1 MVHTYSHVF
10 FFYNENLSRVQKV
23 RAFFNTS
30 HVYARRRRRKRGVV
44 LGRRNARTN
53 AKKKKKKKKK
63 KKRGA
68 EEEEEESSDERT
80 TTTTTKRRRRR
91 RRRDDD
97 EEDDEKHHRF
107 PVGVRETQ
115 TNAQNGMDEIPGNK
129 VRGIRGGA
137 LVSDRTDGVRVWH
150 ARREDRR

>member
-1 MVHTYSHVF
+1 MHFLILHTY
-10 FFYNENLSRVQKV
+10 
-23 RAFFNTS
+23 A
-30 HVYARRRRRKRGVV
+30 RRRKRGV

-53 AKKKKKKKKK
+53 AKKKKKKN
-63 KKRGA
+63 RGE

-91 RRRDDD
+91 RRRDDDDDDD

-150 ARREDRR
+150 ARREDR

>member
-10 FFYNENLSRVQKV
+10 FFYNEISLECKKC
-23 RAFFNTS
+23 AFFNTS
-30 HVYARRRRRKRGVV
+30 HTYARRRRKRGV

-53 AKKKKKKKKK
+53 AKKKN
-63 KKRGA
+63 RGEEE

>member
-1 MVHTYSHVF
+1 MHFLILHTY
-10 FFYNENLSRVQKV
+10 
-23 RAFFNTS
+23 A
-30 HVYARRRRRKRGVV
+30 RRRKRGV

-53 AKKKKKKKKK
+53 AKKKKKKN
-63 KKRGA
+63 RGE

-80 TTTTTKRRRRR
+80 TTTTKRR

>member
-1 MVHTYSHVF
+1 M
-10 FFYNENLSRVQKV
+10 
-23 RAFFNTS
+23 RAFFTTS
-30 HVYARRRRRKRGVV
+30 HVYAHCRRRRKRGVV

-53 AKKKKKKKKK
+53 AKKKKKKKKN
-63 KKRGA
+63 RG
-68 EEEEEESSDERT
+68 EEEEEESSDER

>member
-1 MVHTYSHVF
+1 
-10 FFYNENLSRVQKV
+10 VQKV
-23 RAFFNTS
+23 HFLILHT
-30 HVYARRRRRKRGVV
+30 YARRRKRGV

-53 AKKKKKKKKK
+53 AKKKKKN
-63 KKRGA
+63 RG

-80 TTTTTKRRRRR
+80 TTTKRR

-115 TNAQNGMDEIPGNK
+115 TNAQNGMDEIPANN

-150 ARREDRR
+150 AREDRR